1 MKFRHI
7 TSWTPEDIQINEV
20 YETVWEASNYWLNK
34 QTNEKEIQL
43 PIDNLFSSIQGIL
56 NAIGKSFDFSE
67 LSQQIQKSKYYAE
80 LLKEYIFEEV
90 RTSDFPNKPSRKK
103 CMFLVPYDV
112 DIFDYALNLQYGLT
126 NRTLLEIETIE
137 GGQLHFAD
145 LTLLNCNSHKHSEK
159 VEAAKQYWEGTK
171 NINLYTE
178 VLFSGQFKV
187 TSKIQN

>member
-1 MKFRHI
+1 MGELTIRFKVTI
-7 TSWTPEDIQINEV
+7 
-20 YETVWEASNYWLNK
+20 
-34 QTNEKEIQL
+34 
-43 PIDNLFSSIQGIL
+43 FSIFKTYSFWGSLQ
-56 NAIGKSFDFSE
+56 FDFSE

-90 RTSDFPNKPSRKK
+90 RTFDFPNKPSRKK

-159 VEAAKQYWEGTK
+159 VVAAKQYWEGTK

-187 TSKIQN
+187 TSIIHQN